1 MRISTTVL
9 LWIILILLTLLVIF
23 SIYLTILRLLEK
35 RRLRHEENYVERSK
49 AYWMNYL
56 FYNQEWNEEMVPKT
70 LDEKRAAE
78 RLLVKFLNSVYVE
91 GTREKIY
98 LFAERYMTS
107 YYSKMLAS
115 TEWSHRMNG
124 LYRVIDFRLVELAE
138 KHLDKW
144 SNRKVRNA
152 EEKYYLSLLKIT
164 VGRTTAIDFIKQD
177 EVEFSE
183 HQNRAL
189 LLKLEQKDLD
199 ALISNYDYLPHDSKL
214 ALIDVVGEKN
224 YIHYQEFFV
233 EQLEK
238 EERSEV
244 RIRILK
250 SLELMGFIRD
260 FQPFIPFLSSSF
272 WQERMLASRIVGM
285 FPLSESQHYLLSLLE
300 DESWW
305 VRSTAAK
312 AIAKQKGG
320 ISILTNYQLLTA
332 DRFAKEIID
341 EQLLKEETVTL

>member
-9 LWIILILLTLLVIF
+9 LWIILTLLTLLLIF
-23 SIYLTILRLLEK
+23 SVYLTILRLLEK
-35 RRLRHEENYVERSK
+35 RRLLQEANYVQRSK
-49 AYWMNYL
+49 VHWMNYL
-56 FYNQEWNEEMVPKT
+56 FYNQEWHEDMVPKT
-70 LDEKRAAE
+70 LQEKRAAE

-98 LFAERYMTS
+98 LFAERYMAS

-164 VGRTTAIDFIKQD
+164 VGRTTALDLIKQD

-189 LLKLEQKDLD
+189 LLKLNQKDLNS
-199 ALISNYDYLPHDSKL
+199 LIANYDYLPHASKL

-224 YIHYQEFFV
+224 YIQYQDFFV
-233 EQLEK
+233 QQLEI
-238 EERSEV
+238 EERSEL
-244 RIRILK
+244 RIRMLK
-250 SLELMGFIRD
+250 SLELMGFIQG
-260 FQPFIPFLSSSF
+260 FHPFVSFLSSPF

-285 FPLSESQHYLLSLLE
+285 FPLHESQQYLLPLLE
-300 DESWW
+300 DQSWW

-312 AIAKQKGG
+312 AIAKQKEG
-320 ISILTNYQLLTA
+320 ISILLNYQLKTE

-341 EQLLKEETVTL
+341 EQLLKEGASAL

>member
-1 MRISTTVL
+1 MTLSTTVL
-9 LWIILILLTLLVIF
+9 LWIILTLLSLLIIF
-23 SIYLTILRLLEK
+23 SIYLTVLRLLEK
-35 RRLRHEENYVERSK
+35 RRLRNEAAYVNRSK
-49 AYWMNYL
+49 DYWMNYL
-56 FYNQEWNEEMVPKT
+56 FYHQEWNKVMIPKT

-107 YYSKMLAS
+107 YYSRMLAS
-115 TEWSHRMNG
+115 PEWSHRMNG

-144 SNRKVRNA
+144 DNRKVRNA

-164 VGRTTAIDFIKQD
+164 VGRTTATDLIKQD

-189 LLKLEQKDLD
+189 LLKLKQKDFD
-199 ALISNYDYLPHDSKL
+199 SLISKYAYLPHASKL
-214 ALIDVVGEKN
+214 ALIDVVGERN
-224 YIHYQEFFV
+224 YIQYQDFFI
-233 EQLEK
+233 EQLEQ
-238 EERSEV
+238 EERSEL

-250 SLELMGFIRD
+250 SLEMIGFIQN
-260 FQPFIPFLSSSF
+260 FQPFLPFLSSLF

-285 FPLSESQHYLLSLLE
+285 FPLQESQQYLLPLLE

-312 AIAKQKGG
+312 AIAKQKQGVE
-320 ISILTNYQLLTA
+320 ILANYQLQTE

-341 EQLLKEETVTL
+341 EQLLKEEVVGL

>member
-1 MRISTTVL
+1 ML
-9 LWIILILLTLLVIF
+9 LWIILTLLTLLVIF
-23 SIYLTILRLLEK
+23 SVYLTILRMLEK

-49 AYWMNYL
+49 EHWMNYL
-56 FYNQEWNEEMVPKT
+56 FYNQEWREEMVPRT

-78 RLLVKFLNSVYVE
+78 RLLVKFLNSVYVD

-144 SNRKVRNA
+144 SDRKVRNA

-164 VGRTTAIDFIKQD
+164 VGRTTAIDLIKQD
-177 EVEFSE
+177 ELAFSE

-189 LLKLEQKDLD
+189 LLKLTQKDLD
-199 ALISNYDYLPHDSKL
+199 SLIANYDYLPHDSKL

-224 YIHYQEFFV
+224 YIQYQEFFIQ
-233 EQLEK
+233 QLGI
-238 EERSEV
+238 EERSEL

-250 SLELMGFIRD
+250 SLELMGFLQD
-260 FQPFIPFLSSSF
+260 FQPFIPFLNSPF
-272 WQERMLASRIVGM
+272 WQERMLAAKIIGM
-285 FPLSESQHYLLSLLE
+285 FPLSESQHYLLPLLE

-312 AIAKQKGG
+312 AIAKQKDG
-320 ISILTNYQLLTA
+320 ISVLTNYQLLTA

-341 EQLLKEETVTL
+341 EQLLKEEVVTL